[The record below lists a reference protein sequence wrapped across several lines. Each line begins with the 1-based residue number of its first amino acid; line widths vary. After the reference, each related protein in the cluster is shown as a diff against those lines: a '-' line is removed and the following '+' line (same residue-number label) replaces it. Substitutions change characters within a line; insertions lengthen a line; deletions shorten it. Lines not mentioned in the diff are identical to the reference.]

1 MTFSRRLLQRIG
13 VDRTVGY
20 ALVARGWTAVS
31 GLLGLA
37 VLTRFLSPA
46 EQGYYYTFNSVLGF
60 TLLLEMGLT
69 YVILQVA
76 SHERAGLEWTA
87 GGVLE
92 GDPVAKARLASL
104 LRLSLLWYGC
114 LAVLMVGIVLPT
126 GLLFF
131 SRHTP
136 IGAHL
141 IWQWPWAGVVI
152 ASAGILA
159 LSPIL
164 ALIEGLG
171 RVAAVTQTQM
181 FQSLAGSLVFWLALF
196 LHCGLFAAAIF
207 NAAILLFQAVWLWRR
222 QGPFLRDLLR
232 AARPGVRIGWR
243 DEIWPFQWKIAV
255 SSISGLFVFL
265 FNPLMLAA
273 HGAAQAGRL
282 GLSLTVMGAITL
294 IGLSW
299 VTTKSAPFGTLI
311 ARGDW
316 RELDRRFFPCLWQ
329 SWAVVALGG
338 TAFWTAAF
346 VLHQLHHRL
355 AGRMLAPLP
364 LALLVGTALIN
375 HVISSQALY
384 LRAHKQDPFL
394 PLSLTVGALVAL
406 SSVLVVRPYG
416 ATGLM
421 LGYFLVYLLVGL
433 GGGTWLFV
441 RARRR
446 WHRDSPP
453 VPRPPAPLAA
463 TGAGR

>member
-1 MTFSRRLLQRIG
+1 MTLPRRLLQKIG
-13 VDRTVGY
+13 VDRSVGY
-20 ALVARGWTAVS
+20 ALVARGWTAIS
-31 GLLGLA
+31 GLLSLA
-37 VLTRFLSPA
+37 VLTHFLSPA

-76 SHERAGLEWTA
+76 SHERANLEWTA
-87 GGVLE
+87 SGTLE

-114 LAVLMVGIVLPT
+114 LAVLMMGIVLPA

-131 SRHTP
+131 SKNTP
-136 IGAHL
+136 AGAHL
-141 IWQWPWAGVVI
+141 VWQWPWMGVVI
-152 ASAGILA
+152 ACAGILA
-159 LSPIL
+159 LSPIM
-164 ALIEGLG
+164 ALTEGLG
-171 RVAAVTQTQM
+171 RVADVTQTQM
-181 FQSLAGSLVFWLALF
+181 VQSLAGSLVFWLALF

-207 NAAILLFQAVWLWRR
+207 NATVLVFQAVWLWRR
-222 QGPFLRDLLR
+222 QGPFLRDILR
-232 AARPGVRIGWR
+232 AGRPDIQIGWR
-243 DEIWPFQWKIAV
+243 SEIWPFQWKIAV

-282 GLSLTVMGAITL
+282 GLSLTVMSAITL
-294 IGLSW
+294 IALSW
-299 VTTKSAPFGTLI
+299 ITTKSAPFGTLI

-346 VLHQLHHRL
+346 VLHQLHTRL
-355 AGRMLAPLP
+355 GARILEPLP
-364 LALLVGTALIN
+364 LALLVATALIN
-375 HVISSQALY
+375 HLISSQALY
-384 LRAHKQDPFL
+384 LRAHKKDPFL
-394 PLSLTVGALVAL
+394 PLSIIVGVLVAL
-406 SSVLVVRPYG
+406 SSVLLVRPYG

-441 RARRR
+441 RTRRQ
-446 WHRDSPP
+446 WHSG
-453 VPRPPAPLAA
+453 PPAAPLSPA
-463 TGAGR
+463 TLASA